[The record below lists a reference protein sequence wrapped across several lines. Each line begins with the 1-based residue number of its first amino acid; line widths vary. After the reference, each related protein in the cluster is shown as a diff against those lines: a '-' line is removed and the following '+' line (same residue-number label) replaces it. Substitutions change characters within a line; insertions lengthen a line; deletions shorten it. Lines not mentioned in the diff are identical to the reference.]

1 MLPDFE
7 PRRHA
12 ALGEAYRF
20 CQRPPDDAVLN
31 RSLVHVDL
39 PIEAALILPGAEP
52 V

>member
-20 CQRPPDDAVLN
+20 CQRPPDDAALI

-39 PIEAALILPGAEP
+39 PFDASIILPDTEP
-52 V
+52 P